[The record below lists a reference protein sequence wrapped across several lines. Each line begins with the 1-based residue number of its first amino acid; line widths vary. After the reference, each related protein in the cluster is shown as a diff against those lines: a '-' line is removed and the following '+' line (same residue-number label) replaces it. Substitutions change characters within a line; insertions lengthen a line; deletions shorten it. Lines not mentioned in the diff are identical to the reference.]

1 MEIEDISIQE
11 IPEASIDTT
20 IISIPETLVPANI
33 GFPVIQMPGCVRARN
48 LKNKNLVTNDERGNF
63 YVCDGNMP
71 TLESMAVDWGGTT
84 TVEPEQQEE
93 IKQETPKIVPPVLPK
108 KSKRNKR
115 KEVEEKDSKNDE
127 QGETD
132 VGQQDFK
139 TPTID
144 GQFIADILPCPS
156 VNQMQNSPIGS
167 MGKGGLALV
176 KGYKRDEL
184 TNKCEI
190 VWEGLSAVEIAGN
203 YSPEPTVLVNTSAIA
218 ITSVVG
224 VTLVG
229 QPLARFFQKQLKGK
243 IKSFSKKF
251 TKKLLAIRKKKPPV
265 KSLAERRKEQRSSR
279 K

>member
-20 IISIPETLVPANI
+20 LISTPEPLIPNNI
-33 GFPVIQMPGCVRARN
+33 GFPVIQMPGCVRART
-48 LKNKNLVTNDERGNF
+48 LKNKNLVTSDPKGNF
-63 YVCDGNMP
+63 YVCDGNVP
-71 TLESMAVDWGGTT
+71 TLESMAVDWDGLSVVGP
-84 TVEPEQQEE
+84 VKEDEPE
-93 IKQETPKIVPPVLPK
+93 IVPPTPKIN
-108 KSKRNKR
+108 SKGNKR
-115 KEVEEKDSKNDE
+115 KEVEKEDSKNDE
-127 QGETD
+127 KGDTN

-139 TPTID
+139 IPDVD

-190 VWEGLSAVEIAGN
+190 VWEGLSAVDIVGN

-251 TKKLLAIRKKKPPV
+251 TKKLLAIRKKNPPV
-265 KSLAERRKEQRSSR
+265 KSLAERRKEQRDSR

>member
-1 MEIEDISIQE
+1 MEIEDISIKE

-20 IISIPETLVPANI
+20 LITTPEPLIPNNI
-33 GFPVIQMPGCVRARN
+33 GFPIIQMPGCVRART
-48 LKNKNLVTNDERGNF
+48 LKNKNLVTNDEKGNLIL
-63 YVCDGNMP
+63 CDGNVP
-71 TLESMAVDWGGTT
+71 TLESMAIDWEGLSVVGP
-84 TVEPEQQEE
+84 VKAEEPE
-93 IKQETPKIVPPVLPK
+93 IVPPLPK
-108 KSKRNKR
+108 LKGNKR
-115 KEVEEKDSKNDE
+115 KEVEEEDSEDNE
-127 QGETD
+127 QGNTD
-132 VGQQDFK
+132 VVQQDFK
-139 TPTID
+139 VPNID

-203 YSPEPTVLVNTSAIA
+203 YSPEPTVIINTSVIA
-218 ITSVVG
+218 ISSVVG

-229 QPLARFFQKQLKGK
+229 QPLAKFFQKQLKGK
-243 IKSFSKKF
+243 AKSFSKKL

-265 KSLAERRKEQRSSR
+265 KSLSERRKDQRLNR
-279 K
+279 

>member
-1 MEIEDISIQE
+1 MEIEEIGIRE
-11 IPEASIDTT
+11 IPDTSIDITVIRT
-20 IISIPETLVPANI
+20 SNSQIPSNI
-33 GFPVIQMPGCVRARN
+33 GFPIIQMPGCVRART
-48 LKNKNLVTNDERGNF
+48 LKNKNLVTSDPSGNF
-63 YVCDGNMP
+63 YVCDGNVP
-71 TLESMAVDWGGTT
+71 TLESMVVDWDGLSAVGP
-84 TVEPEQQEE
+84 VKADEPELVAP
-93 IKQETPKIVPPVLPK
+93 IPKINSKGNKGK
-108 KSKRNKR
+108 KV
-115 KEVEEKDSKNDE
+115 KEEDSKNDE
-127 QGETD
+127 KGDTD

-139 TPTID
+139 VPDID

-203 YSPEPTVLVNTSAIA
+203 YSPEPTVLINTSAIA

-243 IKSFSKKF
+243 VKSFSKKI
-251 TKKLLAIRKKKPPV
+251 TKKLLAIRKKTPPV
-265 KSLAERRKEQRSSR
+265 KSLAERRKEQRDSR

>member
-1 MEIEDISIQE
+1 MEIEEIGIKE
-11 IPEASIDTT
+11 IPEASIDIT
-20 IISIPETLVPANI
+20 IIPTPKAVLPDNI
-33 GFPVIQMPGCVRARN
+33 GFPVIQMPGCVRART
-48 LKNKNLVTNDERGNF
+48 LKNKNLVTSDPKGNF
-63 YVCDGNMP
+63 YICDGNVP
-71 TLESMAVDWGGTT
+71 TLESMTVDWDGLSAVGP
-84 TVEPEQQEE
+84 VKADEPEL
-93 IKQETPKIVPPVLPK
+93 VPPIPK
-108 KSKRNKR
+108 LKGNQR
-115 KEVEEKDSKNDE
+115 KKVKEENGKDDK
-127 QGETD
+127 QGDTN

-139 TPTID
+139 IPDVD
-144 GQFIADILPCPS
+144 GQFIADIIPCPS

-184 TNKCEI
+184 TGKCET
-190 VWEGLSAVEIAGN
+190 VWEGLSAIEIAGN
-203 YSPEPTVLVNTSAIA
+203 YSPEPTVLINTSAIA

-265 KSLAERRKEQRSSR
+265 KSLSERKKEQRLSR

>member
-1 MEIEDISIQE
+1 MEIEDISIKE

-20 IISIPETLVPANI
+20 LITTPEPLIPNNI
-33 GFPVIQMPGCVRARN
+33 GFPIIQMPGCVRART
-48 LKNKNLVTNDERGNF
+48 LKNKNLVTNDEKGNLIL
-63 YVCDGNMP
+63 CDGNVP
-71 TLESMAVDWGGTT
+71 TLESMAVDWDGFTA
-84 TVEPEQQEE
+84 VEPEQEE
-93 IKQETPKIVPPVLPK
+93 IKQETPKIVAPVLPK

-115 KEVEEKDSKNDE
+115 KEVEEKDSEDNE
-127 QGETD
+127 QGDTN

-190 VWEGLSAVEIAGN
+190 VWEGLNPIEIAGN
-203 YSPEPTVLVNTSAIA
+203 YAPQPTVLVNTSVIA
-218 ITSVVG
+218 VTSVIG
-224 VTLVG
+224 VTVIG
-229 QPLARFFQKQLKGK
+229 QPIAKFFQKQIKGQV
-243 IKSFSKKF
+243 KSFSKKI
-251 TKKLLAIRKKKPPV
+251 TKKILALRGKNPPV
-265 KSLAERRKEQRSSR
+265 KSLADRRKDQRDSR

>member
-1 MEIEDISIQE
+1 MEIEDISVRE

-20 IISIPETLVPANI
+20 IIPTPKAVLPNNI
-33 GFPVIQMPGCVRARN
+33 GFPVIQMPGCVRART
-48 LKNKNLVTNDERGNF
+48 LKNKNLVTSDPAGNF
-63 YVCDGNMP
+63 YVCDGNVP
-71 TLESMAVDWGGTT
+71 TLESMAIDWEGLSAVGP
-84 TVEPEQQEE
+84 VKADEPALIPPIPKLKGNQRKKVKEE
-93 IKQETPKIVPPVLPK
+93 NGKDDKQGDT
-108 KSKRNKR
+108 N
-115 KEVEEKDSKNDE
+115 
-127 QGETD
+127 

-139 TPTID
+139 IPDVD
-144 GQFIADILPCPS
+144 GQFIADIIPCPS

-184 TNKCEI
+184 TGKCET
-190 VWEGLSAVEIAGN
+190 VWEGLSAIEIAGN
-203 YSPEPTVLVNTSAIA
+203 YSPEPTVLINTSAIA

-265 KSLAERRKEQRSSR
+265 KSLAERKKEQRLSR

>member
-11 IPEASIDTT
+11 IPEVSIDTT
-20 IISIPETLVPANI
+20 LITTPEPLIPNNI
-33 GFPVIQMPGCVRARN
+33 GFPVIQMPGCVRART
-48 LKNKNLVTNDERGNF
+48 LKNKNLVTNDEKGNLIL
-63 YVCDGNMP
+63 CDGNVP
-71 TLESMAVDWGGTT
+71 TLESMAVDWDGLSVVGP
-84 TVEPEQQEE
+84 VKEDEP
-93 IKQETPKIVPPVLPK
+93 KLVPPTPKIN
-108 KSKRNKR
+108 SKGNKR
-115 KEVEEKDSKNDE
+115 KEVEKEDSKNNE
-127 QGETD
+127 EGNTD

-139 TPTID
+139 VPDID
-144 GQFIADILPCPS
+144 GQFIADIIPCPS

-190 VWEGLSAVEIAGN
+190 VWEGLSAVDIAGN